1 MLSKVLSF
9 FGLMTKAEADSIIQ
23 VNVNIV
29 NAQCQEIKELKA
41 DLAKC
46 KEQKNINNRLAQ
58 KRLKKIIEL
67 EKSNGVSVHS

>member
-1 MLSKVLSF
+1 MLSKVLGF

-23 VNVNIV
+23 ANVNIV

-41 DLAKC
+41 GLAKC
-46 KEQKNINNRLAQ
+46 KEQKNTNNRLAQ

>member
-1 MLSKVLSF
+1 MLSKVLGF
-9 FGLMTKAEADSIIQ
+9 FGLMMKVEADSIIQ
-23 VNVNIV
+23 ANVNIV

-46 KEQKNINNRLAQ
+46 KEQKNTNNRLAQ